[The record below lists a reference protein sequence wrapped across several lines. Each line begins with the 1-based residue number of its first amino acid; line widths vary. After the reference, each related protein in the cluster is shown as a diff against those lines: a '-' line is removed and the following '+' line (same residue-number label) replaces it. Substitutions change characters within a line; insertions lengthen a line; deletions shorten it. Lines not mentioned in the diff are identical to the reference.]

1 MSIVPRKPIRR
12 PTVVRTKKPIGHAVF
27 KEIVKMSYE
36 MGKADEQEQASQVF
50 SNLMRHAF
58 GIAIDSDWNRNPS
71 CVLSDIFYDGERG
84 GAREELWDAEKCELL
99 FRYFVWKRGIKEF
112 RKVLK
117 ELDYRVPDG
126 GNELVYAYR
135 GQRYCKIEMC
145 YSMLNRYVEDK
156 MMPVWKN
163 T

>member
-12 PTVVRTKKPIGHAVF
+12 PTVCRPKKPIGHAVF

-58 GIAIDSDWNRNPS
+58 GVAIDSDWRGTMGRREVRTALPLLR
-71 CVLSDIFYDGERG
+71 VEARHQDGAEGPER
-84 GAREELWDAEKCELL
+84 
-99 FRYFVWKRGIKEF
+99 
-112 RKVLK
+112 
-117 ELDYRVPDG
+117 
-126 GNELVYAYR
+126 
-135 GQRYCKIEMC
+135 
-145 YSMLNRYVEDK
+145 
-156 MMPVWKN
+156 

>member
-12 PTVVRTKKPIGHAVF
+12 PTVARAKKPIGHAVF
-27 KEIVKMSYE
+27 KDIVKMSYE

-50 SNLMRHAF
+50 SKLMRYAF
-58 GIAIDSDWNRNPS
+58 GVAIDTDWNTNPS
-71 CVLSDIFYDGERG
+71 CVLSDILLCGERG
-84 GAREELWDAEKCELL
+84 DLWDNDKCDLL

-117 ELDYRVPDG
+117 ELHYHPSADQH
-126 GNELVYAYR
+126 LVYAYR

-145 YSMLNRYVEDK
+145 FQMLERYVEDK
-156 MMPVWKN
+156 MPMLWKN
-163 T
+163 NFP